1 LKEIPSGRVEI
12 FMTEQSSRPGTSHV
26 AFVVC
31 SLLLAVGIS
40 AGGYFIGEGVSNR
53 NSGRRVIS
61 VKGLSEKEVPASVAV
76 WWVGYGATGNNLDA
90 INKKLSEST
99 RTVLAFLKTA
109 GFDERDMAVQPPAL
123 HDASMEPRDKDTPPP
138 PERFRADQ
146 SVLLRTSKVDL
157 IKPALAAASTLM
169 VNGVLLTGGSQP
181 NYIYNQLNEIKPGMI
196 EEATR
201 NARIAA
207 DQFSRDSQTRL
218 GKLRNASQGWFQVE
232 NRDAATPELKTV
244 RVVVDVDYEVN

>member
-1 LKEIPSGRVEI
+1 MS
-12 FMTEQSSRPGTSHV
+12 EQSSSVRV
-26 AFVVC
+26 AKLAVVVS

-40 AGGYFIGEGVSNR
+40 VGGFFIGQGVSNR
-53 NSGRRVIS
+53 NSGRRIIS

-76 WWVGYGATGNNLDA
+76 WWVGYGATGNDLDA
-90 INKKLSEST
+90 INRKLSDST
-99 RTVLAFLKTA
+99 KAVLAFLKSA
-109 GFDERDMAVQPPAL
+109 GFDEKDMAVQPPAL

-146 SVLLRTSKVDL
+146 SVLLRTTNVDL
-157 IKPALAAASTLM
+157 IKPTLAAASTLM

-196 EEATR
+196 QEATK

-232 NRDAATPELKTV
+232 NRDVATPERKTV